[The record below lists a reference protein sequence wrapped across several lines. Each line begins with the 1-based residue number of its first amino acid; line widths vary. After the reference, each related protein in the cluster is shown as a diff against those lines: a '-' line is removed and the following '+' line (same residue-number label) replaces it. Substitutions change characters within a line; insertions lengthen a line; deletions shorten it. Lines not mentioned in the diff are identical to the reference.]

1 MDPTCAALLAGA
13 KDDPDGP
20 GRLVLADWLT
30 ENDQD
35 DRAELIRTQYRL
47 AELDP
52 FDPDRAALLER
63 EAQLL
68 TAHGP
73 GWLGWLA
80 VPPWNGSFRRGL
92 LHLSCQHPG
101 ECADEPWTESFEA
114 SAAWLEAVELRNN
127 SDADAFR
134 RFLAH
139 PALGRATA
147 WDLSHP
153 AMRPE
158 HFRALA
164 EAAFPNGIVSLGLR
178 GREFTVPILKR
189 LAGANWFPRLKHLD
203 LGGGALMDAKQV
215 AALLAGHTGHLRS
228 LNLGLRELEPDSAAA
243 LAAAPGVESLERL
256 VLSLNPLG
264 AAGARHLAAG
274 NFAGLRRLE
283 LNNNGISD
291 SGLAALLAAP
301 WFAGLTHLELA
312 GNSLTE
318 SAARMLA
325 ESPSVRNL
333 AHLELA
339 SNLIGD
345 DGLDVLVRSPNLAGL
360 STLRVRAN
368 GITDA
373 GARSL
378 IESGALTR
386 LRVLDLGYN
395 RIGARGGRA
404 LAEAP
409 VSDRLFHLE
418 LFANPLGKRAKEL
431 LKDALGPR
439 VAI

>member
-35 DRAELIRTQYRL
+35 DRAELIRVQYRL

-52 FDPDRAALLER
+52 FDPGRAALLER
-63 EAQLL
+63 ETQLL
-68 TAHGP
+68 AAHVP
-73 GWLGWLA
+73 EWLGWLA
-80 VPPWNGSFRRGL
+80 APPWSGSFRRGL
-92 LHLSCQHPG
+92 LHLSCQHPR
-101 ECADEPWTESFEA
+101 ECAASPGTPHFERCA
-114 SAAWLEAVELRNN
+114 QWLEAVELRNN
-127 SDADAFR
+127 SDGDAFQQ
-134 RFLAH
+134 FLAH

-158 HFRALA
+158 HFRALV
-164 EAAFPNGIVSLGLR
+164 EAPFPNGIVTLGLR
-178 GREFTVPILKR
+178 GREFTVSTLKR
-189 LAGANWFPRLKHLD
+189 LAAAPWFPRLKHLD
-203 LGGGALMDAKQV
+203 LGGGAAMDAKQV

-228 LNLGLRELEPDSAAA
+228 LNIGQRELEPDSATA

-256 VLSLNPLG
+256 VLSYNPLG
-264 AAGARHLAAG
+264 AAGARLLAAG

-283 LNNNGISD
+283 LNNNGIGD

-301 WFAGLTHLELA
+301 WLAGLTHLELA

-318 SAARMLA
+318 NAARLLA

-345 DGLDVLVRSPNLAGL
+345 DGLGALVRSPNLAGL
-360 STLRVRAN
+360 TTLRVRAN

-373 GARSL
+373 GVRVL

-395 RIGARGGRA
+395 RVGTRGGRA
-404 LAEAP
+404 LAGAVPEQ
-409 VSDRLFHLE
+409 LFHLAMY
-418 LFANPLGKRAKEL
+418 ANPLGTRSRGL
-431 LKDALGPR
+431 LKDALGSR
-439 VAI
+439 VAF

>member
-47 AELDP
+47 GELDP
-52 FDPDRAALLER
+52 FDPERAALLER
-63 EAQLL
+63 ETQLL

-80 VPPWNGSFRRGL
+80 APPWNGSFQRGL

-101 ECADEPWTESFEA
+101 ECADEPWTADFDR
-114 SAAWLEAVELRNN
+114 SAEWLEAVELRNN
-127 SDADAFR
+127 SDGDAFQ

-139 PALGRATA
+139 PALCRATA
-147 WDLSHP
+147 WDFSFP

-164 EAAFPNGIVSLGLR
+164 EAAFPNGVVTLRLR
-178 GREFTVPILKR
+178 GREFTVSILKR
-189 LAGANWFPRLKHLD
+189 LAAVPWFPRLKHLD
-203 LGGGALMDAKQV
+203 LGGGAAMDAKQV
-215 AALLAGHTGHLRS
+215 AALLAGHTGHLRA
-228 LNLGLRELEPDSAAA
+228 LNLDGRELEPDSAAA
-243 LAAAPGVESLERL
+243 LAAAPGAESLERL
-256 VLSLNPLG
+256 VLSYNPLG
-264 AAGARHLAAG
+264 AAGARLLAAG
-274 NFAGLRRLE
+274 HFAGLRRLE
-283 LNNNGISD
+283 LNNIGTGD

-301 WFAGLTHLELA
+301 WFAGVTHLELV

-318 SAARMLA
+318 GAARALA
-325 ESPSVRNL
+325 ESPSVRTL
-333 AHLELA
+333 AYLELA
-339 SNLIGD
+339 SNLTGD
-345 DGLDVLVRSPNLAGL
+345 DGLGALVRSPNLAGL
-360 STLRVRAN
+360 TTLRVRGN

-373 GARSL
+373 GVRAL
-378 IESGALTR
+378 IESGALAR

-395 RIGARGGRA
+395 RIGTRGGRA
-404 LAEAP
+404 LAEA
-409 VSDRLFHLE
+409 VSERLFHLA
-418 LFANPLGKRAKEL
+418 LYANPLGKRAREL
-431 LKDALGPR
+431 LKGALGPR
-439 VAI
+439 VAF